1 MKKRTEGDVRFSI
14 ASTGLVSWP
23 NISSSSLKSQ
33 PKLPNKV
40 SLRLSKSE
48 SPRECKGGRGCYFEE
63 VEVEAPGTWE
73 EELRSEEDDGVECWM
88 CRGETFKLPQS
99 SLVVL
104 MALGWRF

>member
-1 MKKRTEGDVRFSI
+1 M
-14 ASTGLVSWP
+14 
-23 NISSSSLKSQ
+23 
-33 PKLPNKV
+33 
-40 SLRLSKSE
+40 
-48 SPRECKGGRGCYFEE
+48 
-63 VEVEAPGTWE
+63 EAPGTWE